1 MTEETVKTAVE
12 QLGRAFEEFKA
23 TNDERLNTLEKK
35 GDVDPLVDEKLKNIE
50 TDLDRF
56 EDLNQKLTVQE
67 QENKK
72 LGEKLDNF
80 ETMLKRPEANLGA
93 SDIDISMKAFDKW
106 IKKGDDAL
114 DEIEKKALTIGDDT
128 SAGFLAPP
136 EYVNELIKTITEITP
151 FRSAARVRNTSNKSV
166 QIPSRTATFTAQWV
180 AEAGTRS
187 ETTGYTTNLEEIPT
201 HEIYA
206 EVSISNQMLE
216 DSAFNLESEMQ
227 QEFAT
232 QFAKQEGL
240 SFISGDA
247 VGKPEGV
254 LTNSS
259 VATSV
264 SGSASALTGDGLI
277 TLVHAIK
284 SDYGQNGLFMFNRT
298 TLGAIRKLK
307 DSAGQYVFQAG
318 MMLTAG
324 VPNSVLGYAYVEA
337 PDLPDVGSGTKPIIF
352 GDFNRGY
359 MVVDRVNLSVLR
371 DPFTQAATGN
381 VKYLAR
387 RRVGGQV
394 ILPEALIIQTVSS

>member
-12 QLGRAFEEFKA
+12 QLGRCFEEFKA

-114 DEIEKKALTIGDDT
+114 DEMEKKALTIGDDT

>member
-114 DEIEKKALTIGDDT
+114 DEMEKKALTIGDDT

-151 FRSAARVRNTSNKSV
+151 FRSAARVRNTSKKSV